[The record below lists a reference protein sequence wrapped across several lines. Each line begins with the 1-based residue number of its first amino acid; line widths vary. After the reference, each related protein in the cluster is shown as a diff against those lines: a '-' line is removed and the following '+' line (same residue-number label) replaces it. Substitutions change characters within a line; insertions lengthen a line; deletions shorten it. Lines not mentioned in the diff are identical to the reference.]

1 MEKKELI
8 KNDLIDLL
16 KDNKMSMD
24 VHGALVSYSTYQKKS
39 YTYSKNIVNKEYEI
53 EAMKKED
60 ARFELLQRTII
71 GFEQTKVSAGVFG
84 KEMDD
89 LKDTLHRFDL
99 RLDDL
104 RDSQKSMQNW
114 IEKYEPLKVQHQ
126 ITDTLAVC
134 INRKA
139 RIKLAEYDL
148 GKCAQLREG
157 ILTDHGVP
165 SIREKI
171 LDLLTQIEKES

>member
-1 MEKKELI
+1 
-8 KNDLIDLL
+8 
-16 KDNKMSMD
+16 MS
-24 VHGALVSYSTYQKKS
+24 A
-39 YTYSKNIVNKEYEI
+39 
-53 EAMKKED
+53 A
-60 ARFELLQRTII
+60 
-71 GFEQTKVSAGVFG
+71 VFG
-84 KEMDD
+84 KEMDE
-89 LKDTLHRFDL
+89 LKDTLHQFDM